1 MHKLVTKM
9 THRHS
14 KERGAFCKYKK
25 DFKTSVKTNHRKE
38 SQNNKFKDVEGRI
51 TMDPNEIT
59 GGLWNAM
66 RTYSNQTNAK
76 NKIKRSNHG

>member
-51 TMDPNEIT
+51 TMDPNEINRR
-59 GGLWNAM
+59 LMECYENLF
-66 RTYSNQTNAK
+66 QP
-76 NKIKRSNHG
+76 NKCQK